1 MAKPRRYDSL
11 KASKA
16 IGLRIRALREAR
28 GWTLEE
34 CEEHG
39 WPQWTHL
46 QRIEAGKN
54 MRIDTLIKV
63 ANLFG
68 VHPADLLKDI

>member
-1 MAKPRRYDSL
+1 MAKRKFDPV
-11 KASKA
+11 KATKA
-16 IGLRIRALREAR
+16 IGLKLRLLRESK

-46 QRIEAGKN
+46 QRLEAGKN
-54 MRIDTLIKV
+54 MTLQTLIRV
-63 ANLFG
+63 ANLYG
-68 VHPADLLKDI
+68 VHPAEILEDL